1 MRTLIGL
8 SKSNI
13 VALLLENITLFEKF
27 EKVYFFG
34 SVLDENKVPNDIDL
48 LLIYT
53 SYSDVIQQEINR
65 ILVSLESIIG
75 LPVDLTTLSIEEE
88 RDTQFLSRISRQC
101 LKLK

>member
-8 SKSNI
+8 SKRNI
-13 VALLLENITLFEKF
+13 VELLLENITLFEKF
-27 EKVYFFG
+27 EKVYLFG

>member
-8 SKSNI
+8 NKSNI
-13 VALLLENITLFEKF
+13 VALLLENISLFEKF
-27 EKVYFFG
+27 DKVYLFG
-34 SVLDENKVPNDIDL
+34 SVLDDNKFPNDIDL

-53 SYSDVIQQEINR
+53 SYSDVIRQEINR
-65 ILVSLESIIG
+65 MFVSLESIIG

>member
-27 EKVYFFG
+27 EKVYLFG